1 MTPPAAATSAT
12 RPAALPRAP
21 RRVSGPAPARSRR
34 PAAVE
39 APTLG
44 PRIAA
49 AARALPD
56 HRLLDR
62 LVRGRAWIVLIGVA
76 LIGIVAMQVSLLK
89 LNAGIGHDVQRS
101 SVLQRENDLLRA
113 DDSRLAE
120 GQRVERTAARA
131 GLIQPNPGS
140 IRFIAE
146 RAGDAGRAAGA
157 LAHPRPVMPVTT
169 AEPATPPV
177 AAKVPL
183 TSTTA
188 APAPAP
194 VSPAADTAP
203 ATSAPPTAVAP
214 PAATPTPATG
224 ASTPAT
230 GAPATPAGQG

>member
-49 AARALPD
+49 AAKALPD

-62 LVRGRAWIVLIGVA
+62 LVRGRAWIVLIGMA

-89 LNAGIGHDVQRS
+89 LNAGIGHDVQRA
-101 SVLQRENDLLRA
+101 SVLQRENDVLRA
-113 DDSRLAE
+113 EDSSLAE

-131 GLIQPNPGS
+131 GLIAPNPGS
-140 IRFIAE
+140 VRFVAE
-146 RAGDAGRAAGA
+146 RRGNAARAAGA

-169 AEPATPPV
+169 GDPTTPPV
-177 AAKVPL
+177 TSKIPL
-183 TSTTA
+183 TSTTGAPTA
-188 APAPAP
+188 AATAP
-194 VSPAADTAP
+194 VTTTPSTLVAPTTTTPSTVAPSAGTGAP
-203 ATSAPPTAVAP
+203 ATGT
-214 PAATPTPATG
+214 
-224 ASTPAT
+224 
-230 GAPATPAGQG
+230 PATPAGQG